1 MLFTQTFPTS
11 HPRLGG
17 MPVTPFLKVGLDRGG
32 QGDAITI
39 DDQADLLSRDCPSP
53 SRLGFALVRERR
65 GAVGVVA

>member
-1 MLFTQTFPTS
+1 
-11 HPRLGG
+11 

-32 QGDAITI
+32 QGDSITI